1 MDLHGT
7 RDTTCPGNSTTS
19 SDGWNYEPVDNVLKV
34 WATAMGCSSTS
45 TIKKYGTP
53 EDGQSQLYCVSF
65 GSCPS
70 GIDIVRCSYN
80 LAHHWLGYNSNGGAG
95 ARLAWHFMS
104 THPKVADETRDNATK
119 IEA

>member
-1 MDLHGT
+1 MHVCV
-7 RDTTCPGNSTTS
+7 RVCARARSAARPPVPG
-19 SDGWNYEPVDNVLKV
+19 PR
-34 WATAMGCSSTS
+34 
-45 TIKKYGTP
+45 YGTP